1 MPTPNNT
8 LQNVQTYQKAELAFL
23 LNSFCGIRMT
33 NKKFENFQDKTANLG
48 DTVTFDLA
56 PRYIG
61 YNGLVITQQPSV
73 QRVQSLVC
81 SQAEN
86 ISSGYTDQQFLFN
99 VRDYMDR
106 FGEAAMKELGSKI
119 EADILKNV
127 VSGVRINDPQN
138 TSFGSLQV
146 NSGPYRF
153 YGDGVTQINSYGQL
167 AQALANFRDMG
178 AASNKTRGILPMT
191 VIPGIITTGLQQFSP
206 VTNEKDKMSWM
217 LGSFDDC
224 EWFRS
229 NLLPIHVSGTIG
241 DTAAP
246 NNIMTVV
253 STNDPTGA
261 NVTQITFSEPT
272 SGTDANAIKA
282 GDLFQFNDGVSG
294 KPNMRA
300 LTFIGHEV
308 SAQPVQFRAIADAGT
323 IGGSVTVSVQTVN
336 GIGLVWA
343 QNQNQNINNTITAG
357 MKVTPLPSHR
367 AGLIYSGD
375 TFYMA
380 MPKLPDESP
389 FTTVNMMDMD
399 SGASIRHYYGS
410 QFGKNNRA
418 YVRDSIWGSCLV
430 SDNCMRLIF
439 PI

>member
-1 MPTPNNT
+1 MAVPTQT
-8 LQNVQTYQKAELAFL
+8 LVNVQTYQKAELAFL
-23 LNSFCGIRMT
+23 LNSFCAIRMT
-33 NKKFENFQDKTANLG
+33 NKKFQNFQNMTANLG
-48 DTVTFDLA
+48 DTVTFDLP

-61 YNGLVITQQPSV
+61 YNGLVITQQPSN
-73 QRVQSLVC
+73 QRTQSLVC

-86 ISSGYTDQQFLFN
+86 ISAGYTDQQFLFN

-119 EADILKNV
+119 EADILRNV

-138 TSFGSLQV
+138 TGFGSLQV

-178 AASNKTRGILPMT
+178 ASPSKTRGILPMT
-191 VIPGIITTGLQQFSP
+191 IVPGIITTGLQQFTP
-206 VTNEKDKMSWM
+206 TINEKDKMSWM
-217 LGSFDDC
+217 LGNFSDC
-224 EWFRS
+224 EWYQS

-246 NNIMTVV
+246 NNLMTVV

-261 NVTQITFSEPT
+261 NVTTITFSEPT
-272 SGTDANAIKA
+272 GGTDANAIKA
-282 GDLFQFNDGVSG
+282 GDLFQFVDGISG

-308 SAQPVQFRAIADAGT
+308 SAQPVQFRATADAATVAGA
-323 IGGSVTVSVQTVN
+323 VTVSIQTVN
-336 GIGLVWA
+336 SIGLVWA
-343 QNQNQNINNTITAG
+343 QNANQNVNNTITAG
-357 MKVTPLPSHR
+357 MKVQPLPSHR
-367 AGLIYSGD
+367 AGVLYSGD
-375 TFYMA
+375 QFYMA
-380 MPKLPDESP
+380 MPQLPDESP
-389 FTTVNMMDMD
+389 FTTVNMMDKD
-399 SGASIRHYYGS
+399 SGASIRHYFGS
-410 QFGKNNRA
+410 QFGQNNRA
-418 YVRDSIWGSCLV
+418 YVRDSIWGSCMP

>member
-1 MPTPNNT
+1 MSTPSNI

-23 LNSFCGIRMT
+23 LNSFCGIRLS

-61 YNGLVITQQPSV
+61 YNGLVITQQPST
-73 QRVQSLVC
+73 QRTQSLVC

-86 ISSGYTDQQFLFN
+86 ISAGYTDQQFLFN
-99 VRDYMDR
+99 VHDYMDR

-119 EADILKNV
+119 ESDILRNV

-138 TSFGSLQV
+138 SSFGSLQV

-178 AASNKTRGILPMT
+178 AAYNKTRGILPMT
-191 VIPGIITTGLQQFSP
+191 VIPGIISTGLQQFTPS
-206 VTNEKDKMSWM
+206 VNEKDKMSWM
-217 LGSFDDC
+217 LGSFSECD
-224 EWFRS
+224 WYQS
-229 NLLPIHVSGTIG
+229 NLLPIHVSGSIG

-253 STNDPTGA
+253 SVNDPTGA
-261 NVTQITFSEPT
+261 NVTSIVFTEPT
-272 SGTDANAIKA
+272 GGTDANAIKA

-308 SAQPVQFRAIADAGT
+308 SSQPVQFRAIADAATVAGT
-323 IGGSVTVSVQTVN
+323 VTVLIQTIN
-336 GIGLVWA
+336 GVGLVWA
-343 QNQNQNINNTITAG
+343 QNANQNVNNTIVAG

-367 AGLIYSGD
+367 AGVIYSGD
-375 TFYMA
+375 QFYMA

-389 FTTVNMMDMD
+389 FTTVNLMDKD
-399 SGASIRHYYGS
+399 SGASIRHYFGS
-410 QFGKNNRA
+410 QFGQNNRA
-418 YVRDSIWGSCLV
+418 YVRDSIWGSCMP
-430 SDNCMRLIF
+430 SDNCMRLVF
-439 PI
+439 PL